1 MTKTHASHD
10 ATASTTPDQ
19 GVVPVQPPD
28 CGTPGTPP
36 CPPGNIFVNTRAQ
49 LIDQLCGKKT
59 TKKKRQA
66 VTRQVDTYLQAIL
79 DSTVVLI
86 NGALAIK
93 PPK

>member
-10 ATASTTPDQ
+10 ATASTTPDS
-19 GVVPVQPPD
+19 GFIHEPKD

-36 CPPGNIFVNTRAQ
+36 CPPGNFFNNTRAR
-49 LIDQLCGKKT
+49 LIDQLCGTTT
-59 TKKKRQA
+59 TKKKRQT
-66 VTRQVDTYLQAIL
+66 VTLQVDTYLQAIL